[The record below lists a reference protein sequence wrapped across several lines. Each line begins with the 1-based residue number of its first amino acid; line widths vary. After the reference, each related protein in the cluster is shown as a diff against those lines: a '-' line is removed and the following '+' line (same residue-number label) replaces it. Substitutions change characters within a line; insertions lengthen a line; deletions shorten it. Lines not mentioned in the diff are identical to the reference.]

1 MLKNVCYLTC
11 VIALMTAGCSAS
23 AGCSS
28 PPTTQDS
35 APTSEAAEEETPEQE
50 STAGEATGRDSG
62 FVEQTGFDGLGEKLV
77 AELDE
82 LTGLMRPLEFIQ
94 AGGESYPW
102 PHDHELAIEN
112 LRKAFDADE
121 TRRDAVLSFL
131 ETPAGQAWS
140 DARRQTATE
149 VDFLVAVGKMSAEL
163 DELPPEEAQATMESA
178 GELGQRAMMATRALL
193 LNDTL
198 ALDGLVMMTK
208 SLNAQESAADYFE
221 GELIEDSDELIA
233 RTQKERQAAHEY
245 FDDPQT
251 GEISPHT
258 LQEATMPFVAQFVL
272 IPEEHH
278 EEVIAFLEGED
289 GRWLWDAARSGLEK
303 AVEEAASA
311 RVDHFMKLAEV
322 RTQGDHSWLEASKAL
337 QSEMDRIPCRAADF
351 SCFAQS
357 LQDDCQGSVHIAM
370 PMHRGTAFRYEIV
383 EPAEAG
389 CSVDVE
395 ILAHND
401 ASLFGQSMTCVVPS
415 GDDADSA
422 FQALKENVEGGSDA
436 PANCEGALVAALA
449 E

>member
-1 MLKNVCYLTC
+1 MLKNVWYMTC
-11 VIALMTAGCSAS
+11 VIALLTAGCSAS

-35 APTSEAAEEETPEQE
+35 APTSEAAEEETPGQE

-102 PHDHELAIEN
+102 PHDRELAIKN
-112 LRKAFDADE
+112 LGEAFDADE

-149 VDFLVAVGKMSAEL
+149 VDFLVAVGKISAEF
-163 DELPPEEAQATMESA
+163 DTLPREEAEATMATA
-178 GELGQRAMMATRALL
+178 GELGQRAMMATRAPLL
-193 LNDTL
+193 DATLSIYGLEMMAKYLNEE
-198 ALDGLVMMTK
+198 
-208 SLNAQESAADYFE
+208 ESAADHFE
-221 GELIEDSDELIA
+221 GEYIEIGDELIA
-233 RTQKERQAAHEY
+233 DAQKAWRATHNF

-251 GEISPHT
+251 GEIPPHA
-258 LQEATMPFVAQFVL
+258 LQEATQPFVAQFAL

-289 GRWLWDAARSGLEK
+289 GRWLWDTATNAMKSSM
-303 AVEEAASA
+303 EEAASA
-311 RVDHFMKLAEV
+311 RVAHFMKLAEV
-322 RTQGDHSWLEASKAL
+322 RTQGDHSWLEASKTL

-357 LQDDCQGSVHIAM
+357 LQDDCQSSVHIAM

-383 EPAEAG
+383 EAAEEG

-401 ASLFGQSMTCVVPS
+401 ASLFGQSMTCVLPS

-436 PANCEGALVAALA
+436 PANCEGAPVAALA